1 MSRAARWSCSA
12 VAAEAPTGDGGPPSR
27 PAAVPLSTYRVQ
39 LTPGFGF
46 DEAAAAAG
54 YLADLGVS
62 HLYASPVLQS
72 APGSTHGYDVVDH
85 HRVSTELGG
94 EAGHARMC
102 DALVAAGL
110 GQVLDVVPNHMAVT
124 GPENAWWWD
133 VLENGPASVYAAYF
147 DVDWDP
153 PESKL
158 RHTVLL
164 PILGDHFGRVLEA
177 GELRL
182 AREGGS
188 FTVNYHEH
196 SVPVAPRSLDRL
208 LVSAAE
214 ECDSPELESVG
225 AAFGRLPI
233 ATATDRESVRERHRD
248 KEVLRARL
256 AELCADQPALAAAVD
271 ARVEAVN
278 ADWDALDALLD
289 RQNYRLA
296 YWRTAGREV
305 DYRRFFDI
313 NTLVGVRV
321 EDPQVF
327 DDTHALVLEWLEKGV
342 VDGLRIDHPD
352 GLLDPEG
359 YLRRLHD
366 AGGGAWVVVE
376 KILEPGERLPSS
388 WPVAGTT
395 GYDFLARVGGLF
407 VDPAGREPI
416 LSLYAEVTGRPTD
429 FEEVVLAKKHLAL
442 RDILAADLNRL
453 TGLFVQVCERHRRYR
468 DYTRHELHEAL
479 REVLACFPVYR
490 TYVRPADAS
499 VSGDDAAHVEEA
511 VAAAAGRR
519 PEIDEEL
526 FAFLADL
533 LLLRYRGVAPPG
545 IPAPV
550 GDVEAEMIARF
561 QQVTGP
567 VMAKGVEDTAFYDYV
582 PLVSLNEVGDFP
594 GRWGTSVEEF
604 HLACAEAA
612 AQWPMSMLATSTH
625 DTKRSEDVRARL
637 HLLSEMPETWGEA
650 VRRWRAMN
658 VRHRAG
664 PDLPDANAEYLL
676 YQTVVGAWPLSAD
689 RAVAY
694 MEKAAKEAKAHTSWI
709 DPDPAYDEALRAFV
723 EGALADDAF
732 VADVAAFVEPLVAPG
747 RATSLAQVLVKL
759 TAPGVPDTYQGT
771 ELWDL
776 SLVDPDNRRPVDYAV
791 RRRLLA
797 ELPGLDAATIW
808 ARADEGLPKLKVV
821 REALHLRRR
830 RPEVFGVGG
839 GYTPLAATGAKAAH
853 AVAFLRGGLVATIVP
868 RLVLGLGGDWG
879 DTTVDLPPGL
889 WRSILTDTEVDG
901 GSVALSGLLADF
913 PVALLERAQ
922 EP

>member
-1 MSRAARWSCSA
+1 MAAEIPVAGGPSAAR
-12 VAAEAPTGDGGPPSR
+12 
-27 PAAVPLSTYRVQ
+27 PAIVPLSTYRVQ

-46 DEAAAAAG
+46 DEAAAVAG

-62 HLYASPVLQS
+62 HLYASPVLQ
-72 APGSTHGYDVVDH
+72 ATPGSTHGYDVVDH
-85 HRVSTELGG
+85 HRVSADLGG
-94 EAGHARMC
+94 EAGHARLC
-102 DALVAAGL
+102 DALAVVGL
-110 GQVLDVVPNHMAVT
+110 GQLLDVVPNHMAVT

-164 PILGDHFGRVLEA
+164 PILGDHYGRVLEA

-196 SVPVAPRSLDRL
+196 AVPVAPRSLDRL
-208 LVSAAE
+208 LITAAE

-256 AELCADQPALAAAVD
+256 AELCAEPALSAAVD

-296 YWRTAGREV
+296 FWRTAGREV

-313 NTLVGVRV
+313 NTLIGVRV

-359 YLRRLHD
+359 YLHRLHE

-395 GYDFLARVGGLF
+395 GYDFLARAGGLF
-407 VDPAGREPI
+407 VDPAGRDPI
-416 LSLYAEVTGRPTD
+416 LSLYAEVTGQPID
-429 FEEVVLAKKHLAL
+429 FEDVVLAKKHLAL

-490 TYVRPADAS
+490 TYVRPSDVS
-499 VSGDDAAHVEEA
+499 VSGDDVAHVEEA
-511 VAAAAGRR
+511 VASAAARR

-526 FAFLADL
+526 FAFLGDL
-533 LLLRYRGVAPPG
+533 LLLRYRGAAAPG
-545 IPAPV
+545 MPAPV
-550 GDVEAEMIARF
+550 GEVEGELIARF

-594 GRWGTSVEEF
+594 GRWGTTVEEF
-604 HLACAEAA
+604 DQACAEAA
-612 AQWPMSMLATSTH
+612 DQWPTSMLATSTH

-637 HLLSEMPETWGEA
+637 HLLSEMPDAWAEA
-650 VRRWRAMN
+650 VRRWRVMN
-658 VRHRAG
+658 VRHRTG
-664 PDLPDANAEYLL
+664 PDLPSANAEYLL
-676 YQTVVGAWPLSAD
+676 YQTVVGAWPLSAE

-709 DPDPAYDEALRAFV
+709 DPDPAYDDALRSFV
-723 EGALADDAF
+723 EGVLADDAF
-732 VADVAAFVEPLVAPG
+732 TADVATFVAPLVAPG
-747 RATSLAQVLVKL
+747 RVNSLAQALVKL

-776 SLVDPDNRRPVDYAV
+776 SLVDPDNRRPVDYEV

-797 ELPGLDAATIW
+797 ELPSLDAAALW

-830 RPEVFGVGG
+830 RTQAFGADGT
-839 GYTPLAATGAKAAH
+839 YEPLAAAGAKAGH
-853 AVAFLRGGLVATIVP
+853 AVAFHRGGQVATVVP
-868 RLVLGLGGDWG
+868 RLVLGLDGAWG
-879 DTTVDLPPGL
+879 DTAVDLPPGR
-889 WRSILTDTEVDG
+889 WRNLLTGADVDG
-901 GSVALSGLLADF
+901 GAVGLDGLLADF
-913 PVALLERAQ
+913 PVALLERTDEA
-922 EP
+922 PG